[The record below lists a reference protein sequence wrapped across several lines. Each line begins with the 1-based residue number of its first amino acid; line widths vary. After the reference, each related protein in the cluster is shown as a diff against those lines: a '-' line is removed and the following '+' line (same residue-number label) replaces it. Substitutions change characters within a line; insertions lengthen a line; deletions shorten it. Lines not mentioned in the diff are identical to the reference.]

1 MTTFDAKQRSCP
13 KKLSCNL
20 IRAFL
25 TSVVDPLSVED
36 RDPVYL
42 DLIASSMS
50 QLRIS
55 KIYGVKILLQ

>member
-1 MTTFDAKQRSCP
+1 MTTFDAKHGSCP

-50 QLRIS
+50 QLRI
-55 KIYGVKILLQ
+55 